1 MTEANAM
8 PAEVD
13 AIPLTQKAIDILVAV
28 HDREG
33 DDGRIS
39 AGLYYGGAFL
49 IHAGGKTFS
58 GDSAREQRAWKEALQ
73 ELVDGCYIEKI
84 GKSSYELT
92 TKGWD
97 YR

>member
-1 MTEANAM
+1 MTESNA
-8 PAEVD
+8 
-13 AIPLTQKAIDILVAV
+13 ITLTQKAIDILVAV

-33 DDGRIS
+33 DDGCIS
-39 AGLYYGGAFL
+39 GLYYRGVFA
-49 IHAGGKTFS
+49 IHVGGKTFS
-58 GDSAREQRAWKEALQ
+58 GDNARDQRAWKEALQ